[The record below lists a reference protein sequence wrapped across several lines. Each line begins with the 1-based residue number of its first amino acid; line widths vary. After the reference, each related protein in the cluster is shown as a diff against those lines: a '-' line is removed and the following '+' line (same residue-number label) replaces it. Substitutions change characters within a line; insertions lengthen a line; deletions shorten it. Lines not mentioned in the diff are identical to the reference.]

1 MPFGKGPIM
10 CLYDEK
16 ANESRLFFNRFT
28 IGNGPRLYGAVYA
41 LSSWYGGI
49 RSQEGWWDVS
59 MKGIE
64 ILRPSGLPQYKRL
77 TRRTDLIERAAALRS
92 RLYSVFKARGMHEK
106 GMAG

>member
-49 RSQEGWWDVS
+49 RSQEGW
-59 MKGIE
+59 
-64 ILRPSGLPQYKRL
+64 
-77 TRRTDLIERAAALRS
+77 
-92 RLYSVFKARGMHEK
+92 
-106 GMAG
+106 